1 MQPAR
6 LLHQCDFSKQEYWS
20 RLPFSSPGDLSN
32 PGIKPESLV
41 SPALASGFF
50 TPLPPGNPERVSY
63 LVLMTAVNMTPVI
76 LV

>member
-32 PGIKPESLV
+32 PGIKPESPTLQTE
-41 SPALASGFF
+41 SLLSE
-50 TPLPPGNPERVSY
+50 PPGN
-63 LVLMTAVNMTPVI
+63 LW
-76 LV
+76 

>member
-32 PGIKPESLV
+32 PGIEPV
-41 SPALASGFF
+41 SPALAARFF
-50 TPLPPGNPERVSY
+50 TTESMDGE
-63 LVLMTAVNMTPVI
+63 AW
-76 LV
+76 